1 MSEVRHNAAARRYE
15 MDVHGE
21 LAVAQ
26 YVERD
31 GVLVFTH
38 TETPHS
44 VRGQGYGARL
54 VKGALDDV
62 RSRGK
67 KIVPACWFVR
77 EFVERTPAYR
87 DLLS

>member
-1 MSEVRHNAAARRYE
+1 MSEIRHNAAASRYE

-21 LAVAQ
+21 LAVAE
-26 YVERD
+26 YRERD

-38 TETPHS
+38 TETPRS
-44 VRGQGYGARL
+44 ARGQGHGAIL

-62 RSRGK
+62 RKRGK

-77 EFVERTPAYR
+77 EFVERTPGYA
-87 DLLS
+87 DLLA